1 MLSSPCTCKQAFY
14 LLRAESGFLEETVWI
29 CPLGL
34 SLGRGVDSRS
44 PDLFSRCAALHD
56 LSVVE
61 RELHICMFEGE
72 LRWEGSAVGA
82 AGAMAGRSSLATGS
96 GTEYQPRGASKP
108 TEIVSLTTLRLGKKT
123 WDDGKCRYSP
133 KQSKNQSGRDYV
145 EWRLCVKAL
154 WPFIP
159 WGTGIKAPQILW
171 TSALQARPNSF
182 HWCRWPLTCKASKRY
197 THTDRNLIF
206 THYILNT
213 S

>member
-1 MLSSPCTCKQAFY
+1 MFSSPCTCTCKQAFY

-29 CPLGL
+29 CPPGF
-34 SLGRGVDSRS
+34 SLGRGVGSGS

-72 LRWEGSAVGA
+72 LRWEGLGGCGGWGGRCDGRYGVRWQQDP
-82 AGAMAGRSSLATGS
+82 GRSISREVLAS
-96 GTEYQPRGASKP
+96 RR
-108 TEIVSLTTLRLGKKT
+108 EIVSLTTLRLGKKT
-123 WDDGKCRYSP
+123 WMMTSADP
-133 KQSKNQSGRDYV
+133 VQSRATTRDYV

-171 TSALQARPNSF
+171 TSALQARPNSVQ
-182 HWCRWPLTCKASKRY
+182 WCRWPLTCKAS
-197 THTDRNLIF
+197 
-206 THYILNT
+206 
-213 S
+213 